1 MRLDFHFD
9 TEQDD
14 AQLIKDVCAVLAG
27 VSVKT
32 DVTGPA
38 ESKPVLAAPAQEVPK
53 SEPARQEPEPAHQAE
68 TQTAPKEEAEET
80 SVRKV
85 QPYDL
90 SEDELKALPT
100 DVLLDML
107 NDLGVDASKF
117 PGKNSNKKLRDL
129 ILSCSDGVRPQEPSD
144 DDDEGLDKGKVPVA
158 GEAHA
163 PMTYEQAKPLVS
175 PLWRDSEKKK
185 IIQGIMVKHGCVK
198 EEGGV
203 KRPQFAAFEAM
214 GKDYR
219 AMVEEI
225 INYKYE

>member
-32 DVTGPA
+32 DVIGPA
-38 ESKPVLAAPAQEVPK
+38 ESKSE
-53 SEPARQEPEPAHQAE
+53 SEPARQEPEPARQEPEPARQVE
-68 TQTAPKEEAEET
+68 SQTAPKEETKET
-80 SVRKV
+80 PTRKV

-107 NDLGVDASKF
+107 KDLGVDPDKF
-117 PGKNSNKKLRDL
+117 FGKNTNKKLRDL

-144 DDDEGLDKGKVPVA
+144 DDDEGLDEGKVPVA

-175 PLWRDSEKKK
+175 PLWRDFEKKK

-203 KRPQFAAFEAM
+203 KRPQFAAFEAI

>member
-1 MRLDFHFD
+1 MKLDFHLD
-9 TEQDD
+9 SEQDSPE
-14 AQLIKDVCAVLAG
+14 LIKEVCAILAG
-27 VSVKT
+27 IPVKT

-38 ESKPVLAAPAQEVPK
+38 ESKPVLAAPVQEAPK
-53 SEPARQEPEPAHQAE
+53 SEPARQEPEKAPQAE
-68 TQTAPKEEAEET
+68 TQTAPKEEAKET
-80 SVRKV
+80 PTRKV

-90 SEDELKALPT
+90 SEDELKALPA
-100 DVLLDML
+100 DILLDML

-129 ILSCSDGVRPQEPSD
+129 ILSCSDGVRPREPSD
-144 DDDEGLDKGKVPVA
+144 DEDLGEAKAPVA
-158 GEAHA
+158 GESHA
-163 PMTYEQAKPLVS
+163 PMTYEQAKPLVT

-203 KRPQFAAFEAM
+203 KHPQFAAFEAI

>member
-27 VSVKT
+27 VPVKT

-38 ESKPVLAAPAQEVPK
+38 ESKPVLAAPVRDVPK
-53 SEPARQEPEPAHQAE
+53 SEPARQVES
-68 TQTAPKEEAEET
+68 QTAPKEEAEET

-107 NDLGVDASKF
+107 KDLGVDPDKF
-117 PGKNSNKKLRDL
+117 SGKNTNKKLRDL

-144 DDDEGLDKGKVPVA
+144 DDDEGLDEGKVPVA

-203 KRPQFAAFEAM
+203 KRPQFAAFEAI

>member
-53 SEPARQEPEPAHQAE
+53 SEPARQEPEPARQVE
-68 TQTAPKEEAEET
+68 SQTAPKEEAKET
-80 SVRKV
+80 LTRKV

-107 NDLGVDASKF
+107 KDLGVDPDKF
-117 PGKNSNKKLRDL
+117 SGKNTNKKLRDL

-144 DDDEGLDKGKVPVA
+144 DEDLDEAKAPVA
-158 GEAHA
+158 GESHA
-163 PMTYEQAKPLVS
+163 PMTYEQAKPLVT
-175 PLWRDSEKKK
+175 PLWRDPEKKK

-198 EEGGV
+198 DEGGV
-203 KRPQFAAFEAM
+203 KHPQFAAFEAI